1 MLTLQN
7 DLVVALVSDNTT
19 IDAATS
25 VDVGVGHFS
34 DPRAQEGLAHF
45 LEHMVFI
52 SNAKYPVENSYFA
65 FLAER
70 NGGANA
76 FTASN
81 HTNFYFEV
89 DPDELRGGMDRLANF
104 FISPTFPVNQV
115 GREKHAVDSEH
126 AKNLK
131 NDAWRAAQLL
141 RSLAA
146 PSSVVSKFGTGSL
159 RTLGLSGDAP
169 LRSQARAPPA
179 PPPPP
184 PPPHLHPFHFHHHH
198 VHLHPSLAPPLR
210 PQLVDFY
217 EEHYVAPQMAVAIV
231 GKQVTRTLI
240 HHLPPLHLHHL
251 HLQDLDTLEAW
262 AVECFGGVPARRR
275 VKRAATNVTDGGAVA
290 GGAAGGAA
298 AGAGAAAAA
307 DEEVNLTAS
316 GKAAWEG
323 VFPSTPRA
331 VLMKPSRTMEEVA
344 VFWSLPGIES
354 KTETLPGQ
362 LLGYLLGQES
372 KGSLTAEL
380 VKRGWATGLSAVRM
394 PSVEPARLTA
404 TRTPPQT

>member
-1 MLTLQN
+1 MLAIIALFAPAAALPSSTAATLQPAGTGATASPSSAASSAVRRRYDGPFQRPEADGRALRVLTLQN

-131 NDAWRAAQLL
+131 
-141 RSLAA
+141 
-146 PSSVVSKFGTGSL
+146 
-159 RTLGLSGDAP
+159 LS
-169 LRSQARAPPA
+169 
-179 PPPPP
+179 
-184 PPPHLHPFHFHHHH
+184 
-198 VHLHPSLAPPLR
+198 
-210 PQLVDFY
+210 
-217 EEHYVAPQMAVAIV
+217 
-231 GKQVTRTLI
+231 LI
-240 HHLPPLHLHHL
+240 H
-251 HLQDLDTLEAW
+251 
-262 AVECFGGVPARRR
+262 
-275 VKRAATNVTDGGAVA
+275 
-290 GGAAGGAA
+290 
-298 AGAGAAAAA
+298 
-307 DEEVNLTAS
+307 
-316 GKAAWEG
+316 
-323 VFPSTPRA
+323 
-331 VLMKPSRTMEEVA
+331 
-344 VFWSLPGIES
+344 I
-354 KTETLPGQ
+354 
-362 LLGYLLGQES
+362 
-372 KGSLTAEL
+372 
-380 VKRGWATGLSAVRM
+380 
-394 PSVEPARLTA
+394 
-404 TRTPPQT
+404 

>member
-1 MLTLQN
+1 MLAIIALFAPAAALPSSTSAALQPAGTGATASPSSAVRRRYDGPFQRPEADGRALRVLTLQN

-19 IDAATS
+19 VDAATS

-34 DPRAQEGLAHF
+34 DLRAQEGLAHF

-146 PSSVVSKFGTGSL
+146 PPSVVSKFGTGSL
-159 RTLGLSGDAP
+159 RTLS
-169 LRSQARAPPA
+169 
-179 PPPPP
+179 
-184 PPPHLHPFHFHHHH
+184 
-198 VHLHPSLAPPLR
+198 
-210 PQLVDFY
+210 
-217 EEHYVAPQMAVAIV
+217 
-231 GKQVTRTLI
+231 LI
-240 HHLPPLHLHHL
+240 H
-251 HLQDLDTLEAW
+251 
-262 AVECFGGVPARRR
+262 
-275 VKRAATNVTDGGAVA
+275 
-290 GGAAGGAA
+290 
-298 AGAGAAAAA
+298 
-307 DEEVNLTAS
+307 
-316 GKAAWEG
+316 
-323 VFPSTPRA
+323 
-331 VLMKPSRTMEEVA
+331 
-344 VFWSLPGIES
+344 I
-354 KTETLPGQ
+354 
-362 LLGYLLGQES
+362 
-372 KGSLTAEL
+372 
-380 VKRGWATGLSAVRM
+380 
-394 PSVEPARLTA
+394 
-404 TRTPPQT
+404 